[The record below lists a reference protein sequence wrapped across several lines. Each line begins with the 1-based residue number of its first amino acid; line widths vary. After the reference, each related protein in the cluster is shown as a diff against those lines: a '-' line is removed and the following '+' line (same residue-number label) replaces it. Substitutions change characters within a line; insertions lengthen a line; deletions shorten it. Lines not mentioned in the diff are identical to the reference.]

1 MGLFDKVKYYFF
13 TIKENK
19 RYKKIKS
26 CNLPY
31 PFWNKK
37 RQTFEWVRYSK
48 DYKCYCVEPSLV
60 YSIGEVARTGVTYHY
75 KAKLYGR
82 EFPTQTIKYRLMVNH
97 CHSFEEVVKALYD
110 YPETFSVPDEFLDEY
125 SKQELSYIK
134 DIKNYLL
141 LIGLKDIKESK
152 ERKLLDE
159 KWDIIYNKKHKNIK
173 DRIFMMTYSK
183 RWKKLEREEYLERY
197 SNPKVLEFS
206 SDRHL
211 DLNNENIANAIIN
224 GEKNYKISVKYSF
237 LPAVNGIKYL
247 VSYDGKYLGIV
258 QVVDEKVIKFKD
270 LSEDM
275 VNYKLTGFKSFKEY
289 KNSMKKDFIEDGK
302 IFNEE
307 FTDESLICY
316 ETIKVIERFK

>member
-1 MGLFDKVKYYFF
+1 MNLFMKFKNYIYEQ
-13 TIKENK
+13 KENI
-19 RYKKIKS
+19 RYIKVKS

-82 EFPTQTIKYRLMVNH
+82 EFPTQTIKHRLMVNH

-110 YPETFSVPDEFLDEY
+110 YPETFSVPNEFLDEY
-125 SKQELSYIK
+125 SKQEL
-134 DIKNYLL
+134 DYLKKAKKYL
-141 LIGLKDIKESK
+141 QLIELKDIKPSK
-152 ERKLLDE
+152 ERELLDE
-159 KWDIIYNKKHKNIK
+159 KWNNVYTKKRKSIK
-173 DRIFMMTYSK
+173 DLLFLFNYQK
-183 RWKKLEREEYLERY
+183 RWRKIIFNEDLKRY
-197 SNPKVLEFS
+197 SNEFVQKY
-206 SDRHL
+206 DFCRFMDL
-211 DLNNENIANAIIN
+211 DNEKIANAIMD
-224 GEKNYKISVKYSF
+224 GEKNYKIDVKYSF
-237 LPAVNGIKYL
+237 SQSFKNQKYL
-247 VSYDGKYLGIV
+247 VSYDNNYLGIV
-258 QVVDEKVIKFKD
+258 EIVDEKVIKFKD

-302 IFNEE
+302 IYNEE

>member
-60 YSIGEVARTGVTYHY
+60 YSIDEVARTGVTYHY

-125 SKQELSYIK
+125 SKQEL
-134 DIKNYLL
+134 DYLKKAKKYL
-141 LIGLKDIKESK
+141 QLIELKDIKPSK
-152 ERKLLDE
+152 ERELLDE
-159 KWDIIYNKKHKNIK
+159 KWNDVYTKKRKSIK
-173 DRIFMMTYSK
+173 DLLFLFNYQK
-183 RWKKLEREEYLERY
+183 RWRKIIFNEDLKRY
-197 SNPKVLEFS
+197 SNENVQKYDFCRFMDLDNEKV
-206 SDRHL
+206 
-211 DLNNENIANAIIN
+211 ANAIMD
-224 GEKNYKISVKYSF
+224 GEKNYKIDVKYSF
-237 LPAVNGIKYL
+237 SESFKNQKYL
-247 VSYDGKYLGIV
+247 VSYDNNYLGIV
-258 QVVDEKVIKFKD
+258 EIVDEKVIKFKD

-275 VNYKLTGFKSFKEY
+275 VNYKLAGFKSFKEY

>member
-60 YSIGEVARTGVTYHY
+60 YFIGEVARTGVTYHY

-82 EFPTQTIKYRLMVNH
+82 EFPTQTIKHRLMVNH

-110 YPETFSVPDEFLDEY
+110 YPETFSVPNEFLDEY
-125 SKQELSYIK
+125 SKQEL
-134 DIKNYLL
+134 DYLKKAKKYL
-141 LIGLKDIKESK
+141 QLIELKDIKPSK
-152 ERKLLDE
+152 ERELLDE
-159 KWDIIYNKKHKNIK
+159 KWNDVYTKKRKSIK
-173 DRIFMMTYSK
+173 DLLFLFNYQK
-183 RWKKLEREEYLERY
+183 RWRKIIFNEDLKRY
-197 SNPKVLEFS
+197 SNENVQKYDFCRFMDLDNEKV
-206 SDRHL
+206 
-211 DLNNENIANAIIN
+211 ANAIMD
-224 GEKNYKISVKYSF
+224 GEKNYKIDVKYSF
-237 LPAVNGIKYL
+237 SESFKNQKYL
-247 VSYDGKYLGIV
+247 VSYDNNYLGIV
-258 QVVDEKVIKFKD
+258 EIVDEKVIKFKD

-275 VNYKLTGFKSFKEY
+275 VNYKLAGFKSFKEY